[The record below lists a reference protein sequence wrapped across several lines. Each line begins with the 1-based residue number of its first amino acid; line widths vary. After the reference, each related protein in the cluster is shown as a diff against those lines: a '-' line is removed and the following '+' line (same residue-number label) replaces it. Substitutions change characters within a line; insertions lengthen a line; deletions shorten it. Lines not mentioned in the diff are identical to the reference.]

1 MRTNRDALFLLDLQ
15 NAFFDEEGLAE
26 REGELEAAANQLR
39 DAARQADVPVF
50 VITTVH
56 SRDESTWTLNMLEAG
71 EGFLFAGDEGTQV
84 ISGLNTN
91 ETTRVEKTRDS
102 AWLGT
107 DLQLR
112 LTNLGV
118 NRIVM
123 AGVSTHGCIAQTSR
137 DAYAHNTRV
146 TIVTDAVADHRDD
159 YHEAQLQRLEEDR
172 QASLATIQEVLDSW
186 QTS

>member
-1 MRTNRDALFLLDLQ
+1 MKANRDALFLVDLQ

-26 REGELEAAANQLR
+26 REGELEAAANRLR
-39 DAARQADVPVF
+39 DAARRADVPVF

-56 SRDESTWTLNMLEAG
+56 SRDESTWTLNMLEVG

-84 ISGLNTN
+84 ISGLNTK

-102 AWLGT
+102 AWFGT

-112 LTNLGV
+112 LTNLGIK
-118 NRIVM
+118 RIVM

-146 TIVTDAVADHRDD
+146 TVVTDAVADHRED
-159 YHEAQLQRLEEDR
+159 YHDAQLRQLEEDR
-172 QASLATIQEVLDSW
+172 QASIATIEDILESW
-186 QTS
+186 NQA